1 VHTLHGFHIRIAC
14 CMSTRVFHVIVAD
27 LVAIRKMA
35 ASSTSTWRTLGGDHK
50 VVVKNMQEYWFSGL
64 VTTYQR
70 S

>member
-1 VHTLHGFHIRIAC
+1 
-14 CMSTRVFHVIVAD
+14 MSTRVFHVIVAD

-35 ASSTSTWRTLGGDHK
+35 ASSTSTWRTLGGDHT

-64 VTTYQR
+64 VTAYQK